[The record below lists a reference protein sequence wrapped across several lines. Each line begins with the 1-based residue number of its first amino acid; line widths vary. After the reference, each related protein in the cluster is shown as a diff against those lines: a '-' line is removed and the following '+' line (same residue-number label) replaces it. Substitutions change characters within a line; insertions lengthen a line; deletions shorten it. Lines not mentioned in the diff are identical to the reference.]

1 MSTSS
6 SPFPENRSNAS
17 VVLSET
23 SSNKQYIAKLEFQ
36 LQSAQMEKRILQ
48 EEKEQINDNYTKLIK
63 EKNLQIENLKLNFK
77 FVYDEKTELESKLN
91 NQEQT
96 SSSKN
101 SQLQKDLDSTKQR
114 LFKVQQDYNSLVS
127 KFNSQKSEKQKLEY
141 DLKSSRSIN
150 EQLEKQ
156 LKIKEEQNKSLQK
169 ATDDA
174 MNELNEYAKLL
185 KSDKPDHN
193 KSLAYQNLMTRN
205 TNLQNLN
212 FQLQGKID
220 ALLQNKTSIELL
232 KQQNQT
238 LTSKIQSLQ
247 DTESKYLQLEIEKLQ
262 AERKYNDLFKSL
274 DEAIA
279 TTTTTTTD
287 ENMNKDDITNTIKVK
302 KFVEYCDQLQAKNL
316 TLQEKYDSKVLQ
328 VKELTKE
335 LEDSAREIEN
345 EYLPTITDL
354 QSKLKAN
361 ASEIVKLERTKAL
374 REKEIEFLRNLL
386 KNMEEINNRK
396 QSEEKPPGEDKAI
409 LQYMTNLEKLVDEYK
424 TKIEDLEK
432 KTKPL
437 VHNDNGNST
446 PRKRQ
451 RTEESNSFM
460 KQVTDLDKSNIELSS
475 KLKQAEVII
484 KELKSKIS
492 DLEKVESKQEEYR
505 ILQLKNNL
513 IHQDQFIKKST
524 LDALRHENEEL
535 INKYVK
541 HLDPKEL
548 IPRSIFQRQEDDK
561 DKLQLQINQLN
572 KRMNQLRDAFIK
584 KSKDI
589 ITVIAKYFGFIIE
602 FLPNPINPNDLF
614 SRIKLRSRYIP
625 TEEDCYL
632 IIDVENR
639 GLKAHGNYQFKSL
652 CEDLAKYWVDENN
665 QFPCLLSAV
674 NLKLYEIYSK

>member
-63 EKNLQIENLKLNFK
+63 EKNSQIENLKLNFK

-114 LFKVQQDYNSLVS
+114 LFKVQQDYNSIVS

-238 LTSKIQSLQ
+238 LTK
-247 DTESKYLQLEIEKLQ
+247 
-262 AERKYNDLFKSL
+262 
-274 DEAIA
+274 
-279 TTTTTTTD
+279 
-287 ENMNKDDITNTIKVK
+287 
-302 KFVEYCDQLQAKNL
+302 
-316 TLQEKYDSKVLQ
+316 KYDSKVLQ

-361 ASEIVKLERTKAL
+361 SSEIVKLERTKAL
-374 REKEIEFLRNLL
+374 REKEIEFLRNSL

-572 KRMNQLRDAFIK
+572 KRMNRLRDAFTK